1 MPYNTLRVNN
11 STACI
16 TNDMF
21 SNETIQHNALLENRM
36 QLLNDAIL
44 ESSIIIINMT
54 KAFEELFHNGDKYGK
69 KKFKLLFI
77 ETTVNTFTPT

>member
-1 MPYNTLRVNN
+1 MPYNTYWINN

-16 TNDMF
+16 TNDTI

-36 QLLNDAIL
+36 QQLNDAIP

-54 KAFEELFHNGDKYGK
+54 KASQELFHNGDKYDK
-69 KKFKLLFI
+69 
-77 ETTVNTFTPT
+77 